1 MKTKLCVILF
11 VLTLIPMTAFAR
23 IGTGIGI
30 SIPFPTG
37 SSSSSSSE
45 KSSYASFS
53 DGILL
58 EELIVEEKNGKY
70 VVSFEITNL
79 IDTPYTI
86 SHKTGQNYD
95 VALLN
100 EKGEK
105 IAKWSDNIAFTQA
118 FHDEVYKPKETVT
131 YRASFDVKKTKT
143 LRGTPTF
150 IAARL
155 IDTPFTVTA
164 KLPAKS
170 NSERSPVTLH
180 GGIIIS
186 NGSAQDWWD

>member
-1 MKTKLCVILF
+1 MKTKLLLVVF
-11 VLTLIPMTAFAR
+11 FLTIIPVTAFAR

-30 SIPFPTG
+30 SIPFP
-37 SSSSSSSE
+37 SSSSSSNDE
-45 KSSYASFS
+45 KSSYAAFS
-53 DGILL
+53 DGNLL
-58 EELIVEEKNGKY
+58 EELIIEEKNGKY

-79 IDTPYTI
+79 KDTAYTI

-100 EKGEK
+100 EKGEV
-105 IAKWSDNIAFTQA
+105 IAKWSDDIAFTQA
-118 FHDEVYKPKETVT
+118 LQDAVYKPKETVT
-131 YRASFDVKKTKT
+131 YRASFDIKKTKT
-143 LRGTPTF
+143 LKSAPAF

-155 IDTPFTVTA
+155 TDTPFTVTA

-170 NSERSPVTLH
+170 RSERTPVTLH

-186 NGSAQDWWD
+186 NGNIGDWWD